1 VLIAKEEG
9 TNVQS
14 EWSVDVVKTW
24 VTSGGTDCYV
34 RYDACIEQ
42 KGRYIGGVIEQ

>member
-1 VLIAKEEG
+1 VLIAEGEG

-24 VTSGGTDCYV
+24 ATSGGTECYV
-34 RYDACIEQ
+34 R
-42 KGRYIGGVIEQ
+42 